1 MAETAGPKIGDA
13 RSLWNFTPSPG
24 WTKDEC
30 ATLRLCLMKFGIG
43 RWVQIVDSGVLPG
56 KQIQQLNGQTQ
67 RLLGQ
72 QSLAEYTG
80 MHVDVDRIREDN
92 NEKTGPDSYRKN
104 GLITNTGGKLKKE
117 AMQALRA
124 ENKAKYGL
132 SETEIAEIVLPDPP
146 SKKKLGADAYMG
158 KNHNKGGVAGLTRE
172 KRKRTA
178 DVLTVDVDALARPAK
193 MALLKALR
201 ARLVVLTT
209 TAAEEGRVLKENK
222 AKAAAK
228 PKPEAKKRAA
238 SSKRKS
244 VDSASGEENDA
255 PTPKRD
261 TARRASAGCGG
272 VVGQLVAMGF
282 DKKKAAEA
290 VKEVGN
296 DTMECVNWLVVNCA

>member
-1 MAETAGPKIGDA
+1 
-13 RSLWNFTPSPG
+13 
-24 WTKDEC
+24 
-30 ATLRLCLMKFGIG
+30 MKFGIG

-92 NEKTGPDSYRKN
+92 NEKTGPDIYRKN

-209 TAAEEGRVLKENK
+209 TAAEEATPAE
-222 AKAAAK
+222 AAASRTRTMTLS
-228 PKPEAKKRAA
+228 ARGAAAFTARAA
-238 SSKRKS
+238 PR
-244 VDSASGEENDA
+244 
-255 PTPKRD
+255 
-261 TARRASAGCGG
+261 
-272 VVGQLVAMGF
+272 
-282 DKKKAAEA
+282 
-290 VKEVGN
+290 
-296 DTMECVNWLVVNCA
+296 